1 MITFAMKSH
10 PLVSLLCVAS
20 LVASV
25 AGCHGGSP
33 SEKADTAAVAKWNQL
48 ATDAVVKFNAND
60 AAGGIP
66 PMIESRMYAMAFS
79 AAHDA
84 LNAIDARYQPYLTR
98 GTSANA
104 SPDAAVAAA
113 IHDVMVSQLPPL
125 QADLDAAYN
134 TALAAITEGE
144 SKTNGIALGK
154 QMAAAITASRQS
166 DGSASA
172 QTPYVPGTAPGN
184 YRFTA
189 PFNGPPF
196 NGFVAL
202 PAWGKVKTF
211 VATSGAQF
219 RSPPPYQVTDAAYT
233 KDFNEI
239 KSLGAANGSLR
250 TSEQSEIG
258 RFWLES
264 SPLGWNRIAATLAKS
279 RNLNGWDQA
288 RVFAL
293 VHLAVADS
301 YISSF
306 DSKYFYNFWRPVTAV
321 NLADTDG
328 NPDTT
333 GDATWSSFDPVTPP
347 LPDYPSAHASSGGAA
362 AAVLRGVF
370 ASDDIAFS
378 QTSTTLP
385 GVTRSYTKLSQA
397 ALENNASRIYV
408 GYHFRLAV
416 DEGLKLGDQL
426 GKLAVQSRLQ
436 PL

>member
-1 MITFAMKSH
+1 MNVPATRFHTLFCMLCA
-10 PLVSLLCVAS
+10 SLL
-20 LVASV
+20 L
-25 AGCHGGSP
+25 AGCQGDSAVDRP
-33 SEKADTAAVAKWNQL
+33 DTAAVAKWNQL

-98 GTSANA
+98 ASASNA

-113 IHDVMVSQLPPL
+113 IHDVMVGQLPPL
-125 QADLDAAYN
+125 QADLDPAYN
-134 TALAAITEGE
+134 AALAAIADGE
-144 SKTNGIALGK
+144 KKTNGIALGK
-154 QMAAAITASRQS
+154 QMAAAIVAARQS

-184 YRFTA
+184 YRFTP
-189 PFNGPPF
+189 PFDGPPF
-196 NGFVAL
+196 NGFAAL
-202 PAWGKVKTF
+202 PAWGSVKPF

-219 RSPPPYQVTDAAYT
+219 RSPPPYRVTDATYAA
-233 KDFNEI
+233 DFNEI
-239 KSLGAANGSLR
+239 KRLGAATGSTR
-250 TSEQSEIG
+250 TAEQSDVG

-288 RVFAL
+288 RLFAL

-306 DSKYFYNFWRPVTAV
+306 DSKYFYNFWRPITAV
-321 NLADTDG
+321 RLADADG
-328 NPDTT
+328 NPDTA
-333 GDATWSSFDPVTPP
+333 GDPAWQTFDPVTPP
-347 LPDYPSAHASSGGAA
+347 LPDYPSAHATAGGAA

-370 ASDDIAFS
+370 ASDDIAFA

-385 GVTRSYTKLSQA
+385 GVTRTFAKLSLA
-397 ALENNASRIYV
+397 TTENNLSRIYV

-426 GKLAVQSRLQ
+426 GKLVVQSRLQ